1 MLTFDEYFSSIDLLQ
16 NIEYAWHYVLCSTF
30 INCFIKRHY
39 FDFQVTLISL
49 SLKGKFLWDFMNYQ
63 NIKVIFLS
71 ILFYTCFRFWYIKW
85 KKKNKNKNRFLISI
99 LFQNDW
105 LQWIV
110 CMRDDLTVRHGN
122 VPHSLKNF
130 EICMPEFDSALFRFW
145 LDISYQ
151 CRSSY
156 FL

>member
-85 KKKNKNKNRFLISI
+85 KKKQKQKPFSDIHTVSERLTSVNSLHARWFDSTTQKRSTFIEEFWNMYARVWFCFISI
-99 LFQNDW
+99 L
-105 LQWIV
+105 I
-110 CMRDDLTVRHGN
+110 G
-122 VPHSLKNF
+122 
-130 EICMPEFDSALFRFW
+130 
-145 LDISYQ
+145 
-151 CRSSY
+151 Y
-156 FL
+156 FLPV

>member
-85 KKKNKNKNRFLISI
+85 KKKQKQKPFSDIHTVSERLTSVNSLHARWFDSTTRKRSTFIEEFWNMYARVWFCFISI
-99 LFQNDW
+99 L
-105 LQWIV
+105 I
-110 CMRDDLTVRHGN
+110 G
-122 VPHSLKNF
+122 
-130 EICMPEFDSALFRFW
+130 
-145 LDISYQ
+145 
-151 CRSSY
+151 Y
-156 FL
+156 FLPV